1 MARFKVELRET
12 LYYEATV
19 EAEDEDEVYA
29 MMDRGE
35 VFLDRDGEDEE
46 VRVTQMME

>member
-19 EAEDEDEVYA
+19 EADDEDEVYA

-46 VRVTQMME
+46 TTITEIKD